1 MITNI
6 ELTETGTTKFNIF
19 FAAAAKEGVSMQA
32 VMFELLDI
40 LADRASMGES
50 LSYELGSQYT
60 ITGRPEILRLDA
72 SDVAVTEESDE

>member
-6 ELTETGTTKFNIF
+6 ELTETGAAKFNSF
-19 FAAAAKEGVSMQA
+19 FAAAAKNGVSMQA

-40 LADRASMGES
+40 LADRASNGES

-60 ITGRPEILRLDA
+60 STGRPEILRL
-72 SDVAVTEESDE
+72 SDSDITVTKESNE